1 MKDKMKEIKRNK
13 KQNEKNI
20 KKTNDKNNNSIRDN
34 LVSEFYKNN
43 HLAFALALIV
53 SILSGTTGLI
63 VSWILKEFIDLM
75 SGQSRYTMKEML
87 LISAA
92 FVGFTFVLTVMNYI
106 SEPGFIRKAMKQ
118 YKDKAFSL
126 LASKNIASF
135 RDETTSEYLSALT
148 NDATSIETNYV
159 SKILPIVTK
168 SVTFSGALIMMI
180 ISSPILTG
188 FVILIMVIPTFVS
201 AIMSKKLEKE
211 QKAVSEKNAE
221 FTSTIT
227 DCLGGFQVIKSFRAE
242 DEANKLFVEENTR
255 LEDSK
260 CRMKKV
266 AVVAGSLGAI
276 AGLLAQLG
284 VFIMGAY
291 LAMHNKNF
299 TAGSVLMFTNL
310 MNFLIQPVSELPAL
324 LAGKKAAGGLIN
336 KLSESLSKNSGS
348 TGTEEI
354 KSVGDSISLT
364 DVSYSYDGEKEV
376 LHDINCSFEPCKSY
390 AIVGGSGSG
399 KSTFL
404 NLLMASNN
412 DYKGSITID
421 GKELKNIST
430 DSLYDMM
437 TVIQQNVFI
446 FNSTIKE
453 NVTMFRDFSQ
463 DRVDDVLTRAHLEQL
478 INERGESYLCGEN
491 GKGLSGGEKQRISIA
506 RSLLKESP
514 ILLADEVT
522 SALDAKTSH
531 EVIDE
536 ILSLDSMTRIVV
548 THSLEESTLRK
559 YDEIIVI
566 KDGTIEEKGDF
577 ETLIKN
583 DGYFK
588 ALFTVAA

>member
-1 MKDKMKEIKRNK
+1 MKNKKEIKINENK
-13 KQNEKNI
+13 INEN
-20 KKTNDKNNNSIRDN
+20 KTNENNITEKKVRDN

-43 HLAFALALIV
+43 HLAFTMALIV
-53 SILSGTTGLI
+53 SIISGTTGLL

-75 SGQSRYTMKEML
+75 SGQSRYSMKEML

-92 FVGFTFVLTVMNYI
+92 FVGGTFVLTVLNYI
-106 SEPGFIRKAMKQ
+106 SEPNFIRKAMKQ

-135 RDETTSEYLSALT
+135 REETTSEYLSALT

-168 SVTFSGALIMMI
+168 TVTFTGALIMMI
-180 ISSPILTG
+180 VSSPVLTG
-188 FVILIMVIPTFVS
+188 FVILVMVIPTLVS
-201 AIMSKKLEKE
+201 AIMGKKLEKE
-211 QKAVSEKNAE
+211 QKNVSEKNAE
-221 FTSTIT
+221 FTSTIS

-242 DEANKLFVEENTR
+242 EEASELFVKENTE
-255 LEDSK
+255 LEESK

-276 AGLLAQLG
+276 SGLLAQLG

-291 LAMHNKNF
+291 LAMHNPNF

-310 MNFLIQPVSELPAL
+310 MNFLIQHVSELPAL
-324 LAGKKAAGGLIN
+324 LAGKKAAGGLID
-336 KLSESLSKNSGS
+336 KLSQSLSKNNGS
-348 TGTEEI
+348 AGTEEI
-354 KSVGDSISLT
+354 KSVGDSINFT
-364 DVSYSYDGEKEV
+364 DVAYSYDGEKEV

-404 NLLMASNN
+404 NLLMAGEN

-430 DSLYDMM
+430 DSLYDIMS
-437 TVIQQNVFI
+437 VIQQNVFI

-463 DRVDDVLTRAHLEQL
+463 DKVDDVLTRAHLEEL
-478 INERGESYLCGEN
+478 IDERGESYLCGEN

-506 RSLLKESP
+506 RSLLKDSP

-548 THSLEESTLRK
+548 THSLEESTLRR

-583 DGYFK
+583 NGYFK